1 MANSKV
7 DIFTAAMRTEF
18 LTSFDATA
26 EPAQFENYTARIPST
41 ARYENYAFL
50 SPVPAV
56 AQYFGRRRL
65 GQIAEIKYTV
75 ANLEYDSAFQVLL
88 RDIQDDQVGGYK
100 LKPQELAA
108 KAKIFPCRLV
118 LSTLAAGTTTP
129 CFDGSN
135 FFQTTHTVGTGS
147 NNLTFNAASN
157 DSVNHNLVVLINNG
171 PLKPMFYQD
180 RKSPDFQTD
189 SGTPASQF
197 AKEIRYWIDME
208 GAAAYGYWWN
218 ACLVRITNTPTITE
232 MQTILG
238 TVENQFRS
246 FTLPSGLSGDLP
258 EYVHEQ
264 HVFTERSTTLIVS
277 GKLSNLA
284 RQVIT
289 QSVIIQGGGPV
300 TNIYQGWATPITT
313 NFLNTVAS
321 GS

>member
-18 LTSFDATA
+18 LTAFDAVA
-26 EPAQFENYTARIPST
+26 EPAAFEQYTARIPST
-41 ARYENYAFL
+41 ARIENYAFM

-56 AQYFGRRRL
+56 AQYYGRRRL
-65 GQIAEIKYTV
+65 GNIAEIKYTV

-100 LKPQELAA
+100 LKPQELAQ

-118 LSTLAAGTTTP
+118 LSTLAQGGVTP

-135 FFQTTHTVGTGS
+135 FFAASHTVGSGANVLSYTSTGTS
-147 NNLTFNAASN
+147 DGKT
-157 DSVNHNLVVLINNG
+157 HNLVVLINSG
-171 PLKPMFYQD
+171 PLKPLVYQD

-189 SGTPASQF
+189 SGTPHSQF
-197 AKEIRYWIDME
+197 NKEVRYWIDME
-208 GAAAYGYWWN
+208 GAAAYGYWWD
-218 ACLVRITNTPTITE
+218 AILVRITNTPNITD

-238 TVENQFRS
+238 LVENQFRTY
-246 FTLPSGLSGDLP
+246 TLPSGLTGDLP

-264 HVFTERSTTLIVS
+264 HVFTERSTTLVVS
-277 GKLSNLA
+277 GLLSNLA

-289 QSVIIQGGGPV
+289 QSVIIQSGGPV
-300 TNIYQGWATPITT
+300 TNIYEGWATPITT
-313 NFLNTVAS
+313 NFLNVVP
-321 GS
+321 